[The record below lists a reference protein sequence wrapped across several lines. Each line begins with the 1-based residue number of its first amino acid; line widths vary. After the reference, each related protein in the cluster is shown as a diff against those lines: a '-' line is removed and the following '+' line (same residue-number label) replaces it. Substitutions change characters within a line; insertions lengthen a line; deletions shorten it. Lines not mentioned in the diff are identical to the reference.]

1 VKAGQQT
8 MVNGYET
15 TLWFVA
21 AGQFLVFLLMFF
33 LPKNVRA
40 KDGDGSSGAGDDAAS
55 EDVAPMFA
63 H

>member
-1 VKAGQQT
+1 

-21 AGQFLVFLLMFF
+21 GGQFLVFLLMFF

-40 KDGDGSSGAGDDAAS
+40 KDRDESSGTGEDSGS
-55 EDVAPMFA
+55 EDVAPVFA

>member
-1 VKAGQQT
+1 
-8 MVNGYET
+8 MINGYET

-21 AGQFLVFLLMFF
+21 GGQFLVFLLMFF

-40 KDGDGSSGAGDDAAS
+40 KDRNGSPGTGADAAS
-55 EDVAPMFA
+55 DDLAPMFA